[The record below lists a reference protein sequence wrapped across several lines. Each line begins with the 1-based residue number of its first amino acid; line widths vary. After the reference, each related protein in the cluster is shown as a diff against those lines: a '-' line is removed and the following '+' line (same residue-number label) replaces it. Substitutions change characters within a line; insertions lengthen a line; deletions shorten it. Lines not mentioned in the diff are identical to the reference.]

1 MSHAWT
7 PLLPTAMVGT
17 GRQAGPWPAWPGEIG
32 ELIALATAANEP
44 AANALRIAAVLATC
58 SLAGAQGQAW
68 SAPLPAAATEE
79 TLPVLEDAALL
90 RLIPWVFS
98 DGPARLHRTICL
110 SLAQAG
116 RRLPTSLLPQA
127 LELGRRSLALRPL
140 LVPVLG
146 ERGLWLA
153 AQRED
158 WRYAAGV
165 GTAGPEEARWTDG
178 TIEQRRAFLA
188 DERRRDPAAARE
200 RLAAVL
206 PELPAKERAEL
217 AAELATGL
225 GADDEAL
232 LDGLRGDRSREV
244 RQVASGLLLRLPR
257 AAHPLRAARRLEA
270 LLQHERVLLR
280 KRWQIDAPNEA
291 AADWKADQVDAARPQ
306 HESLGERGWWLYQ
319 LVRQVPLGWWTEH
332 TGMTA
337 AELRDWAQDT
347 DWAEALLRGWRDV
360 LFAAPDEAWCEA
372 LLDAWPRKLL
382 RDDPASVLAL
392 LPLERRERYWRQQ
405 LGHDKVDLG
414 LLSSRVLAACPAG
427 ETLSAELSKDF
438 ASALRQRADS
448 GALRQDWSLL
458 QSLSDLGGVLHVDA
472 LGPLADLPRP
482 PDETP
487 SHANHVHALTQVVAL
502 RLALHHFATSACT
515 TP

>member
-17 GRQAGPWPAWPGEIG
+17 DRQAGPWPTWPGEIG
-32 ELIALATAANEP
+32 GLIAQSTAAGEP

-58 SLAGAQGQAW
+58 SLAGAQGEAW
-68 SAPLPAAATEE
+68 SASLPAPAPEE
-79 TLPVLEDAALL
+79 TLPVLDDAALL
-90 RLIPWVFS
+90 RLIPWAFG
-98 DGPARLHRTICL
+98 DGPARLHQTICL
-110 SLAQAG
+110 SLAQMN

-127 LELGRRSLALRPL
+127 LELGRRSLALRPW

-153 AQRED
+153 AQRDD

-165 GTAGPEEARWTDG
+165 GTTGPEEARWTDG
-178 TIEQRRAFLA
+178 TIEQRRGFLA
-188 DERRRDPAAARE
+188 EERRSDPAAARE

-217 AAELATGL
+217 VAELATGL
-225 GADDEAL
+225 GGDDEAL
-232 LDGLRGDRSREV
+232 LDGLRNDRSREV
-244 RQVASGLLLRLPR
+244 RQVALGLLLRLPL
-257 AAHPLRAARRLEA
+257 AAHPQRAAKRLEA
-270 LLQHERVLLR
+270 LLAHERVLLR

-291 AADWKADQVDAARPQ
+291 AADWKADQVDATRPQ
-306 HESLGERGWWLYQ
+306 QESLGERGWWLYQ
-319 LVRQVPLGWWTEH
+319 LVRQVPLAWWTRH
-332 TGMTA
+332 TGLTA
-337 AELRDWAQDT
+337 AELIDWAKGT

-360 LFAAPDEAWCEA
+360 LFAAPEDAWCEA
-372 LLDAWPRKLL
+372 LLDAWPHKLL

-405 LGHDKVDLG
+405 LGQDKLDLG
-414 LLSSRVLAACPAG
+414 LLASRVLAACPAG
-427 ETLSAELSKDF
+427 QTLSLELSKGL
-438 ASALRQRADS
+438 ATALRQRADS
-448 GALRQDWSLL
+448 GALRQDWGLL

-472 LGPLADLPRP
+472 LAPLADLPRP

-487 SHANHVHALTQVVAL
+487 SYANHVHALTQIVAL
-502 RLALHHFATSACT
+502 RRALHHFATST